1 VCGIAGISYQ
11 KGRTPTLETLNP
23 LVGALAHRGPDGSG
37 HFIHERVGLIH
48 TRLSIVDLNSGGQPL
63 FGEDGSVL
71 VANGEIYNHLELK
84 ESLGRYPYKTHS
96 DSEVILSC
104 WRRYGTQSLHYLRGM
119 YAFALYQPQ
128 TQDLF
133 LVRDP
138 FGIKPLYYTHTNDY
152 LAFASEPMAL
162 IKANLASQ
170 ELYPKAVNELLQL
183 RFSTFENTPF
193 LHIKRLLPGEILQV
207 RAGEIV
213 NRYRCE
219 ALRPMHMGEVET
231 DLIED
236 LDVVLSS
243 SVQCHLRSDVPYGLF
258 LSGGID
264 SSAMLALMHRHHG
277 PGLKTYSIGF
287 PGTQQHDERGLAAQ
301 MAHSVEANHHD
312 VDFTQDDF
320 WSLLPQVVAA
330 HDDPVID
337 FAALPTFKLA
347 QVASEHVKVVISGE
361 GGDEVFAGYRRYQ
374 RALRPKMLGGR
385 LWRGKGVLDVVLD
398 KGITLNGWDDAIQ
411 DTIQGLKKRKLTA
424 LQKAQYIDFQ
434 HWLPNDL
441 LTKLDRCLMAHGVEG
456 RTPFVDKEVAAFG
469 FFLPDRHKAGW
480 SHGKKLL
487 RDWLA
492 KYFPMSAPYAKKRG
506 FNVPVGEWMTQS
518 SGQISRWVGEQE
530 PAQQLLSPEQCQS
543 LFNRMEHDKKYV
555 IPAWTIFYYAL
566 WHRTHIQ
573 GKPVGAQEILGS

>member
-1 VCGIAGISYQ
+1 MCGIAGISYRE
-11 KGRTPTLETLNP
+11 GNSPTLKALKP
-23 LVGALAHRGPDGSG
+23 LTAALAHRGPDGDG
-37 HFIHERVGLIH
+37 YFMDETVGLIH
-48 TRLSIVDLNSGGQPL
+48 TRLSIIDLGTGGQPL
-63 FGEDGSVL
+63 YGENGSVL

-84 ESLGRYPYKTHS
+84 ELFGQYPYKTHS
-96 DSEVILSC
+96 DSEVILSY
-104 WRRYGTQSLHYLRGM
+104 WQRYGAESLKYLRGM
-119 YAFALYQPQ
+119 YAFALYEPK
-128 TQDLF
+128 TKDLF
-133 LVRDP
+133 LARDP
-138 FGIKPLYYTHTNDY
+138 FGIKPLYYTLTKDY

-162 IKANLASQ
+162 VKAELASN
-170 ELYPKAVNELLQL
+170 ELCPQAVHELLQL
-183 RFSTFENTPF
+183 RFSTCENTPF
-193 LHIKRLLPGEILQV
+193 LDIKRLLPGEVLQV
-207 RAGEIV
+207 REGSIV
-213 NRYRCE
+213 KRCCHE
-219 ALRPMHMGEVET
+219 ALKPMHMGEAET
-231 DLIED
+231 DHIED

-287 PGTQQHDERGLAAQ
+287 PGTQQHDERGLAAK

-320 WSLLPQVVAA
+320 WNLLPKVVAA

-347 QVASEHVKVVISGE
+347 MVASEDVKVVVSGE

-374 RALRPKMLGGR
+374 RALRPKILGGR
-385 LWRGKGVLDVVLD
+385 IWRGKGVLDAIPNKIIDLD
-398 KGITLNGWDDAIQ
+398 GWDDAIQ
-411 DTIQGLKKRKLTA
+411 DTILDLKKRKFTA
-424 LQKAQYIDFQ
+424 LQKAQYIDFK

-469 FFLPDRHKAGW
+469 FFLPDHHKAGW
-480 SHGKKLL
+480 SQGKKLL

-492 KYFPMSAPYAKKRG
+492 KYFPISAPYAKKRG
-506 FNVPVGEWMTQS
+506 FNVPVGEWMAAA
-518 SGQISRWVGEQE
+518 SGQIARWVGSQE
-530 PAQQLLSPEQCQS
+530 STQTLLSNEQCQR
-543 LFNRMEHDKKYV
+543 LFCRMQHDKKSV
-555 IPAWTIFYYAL
+555 IPAWVIFYYTL

-573 GKPVGAQEILGS
+573 GKPADAKEILG